1 MKLIYCILAATMLL
15 STAQAQDKTDTTTHK
30 KNRKSISL
38 GSAGIKVGEVDTAQ
52 NPVEKVFDIEV
63 GVVDVGV
70 NTLMDKTVYTNAAT
84 RAFLNVPQDQKN
96 ANLFSLQNA
105 KSINV
110 NVWPVLVKLRL
121 AKTEHQKVYLY
132 SGIGLQMYNFRF
144 TKNISYL
151 NTNKP
156 EVYMDSLTFS
166 KNKLGF
172 TYLAVPLGFTLKTK
186 LAPKAWLVYGAGI
199 TGGYRISSWTKQIS
213 DQRGKQKNHDSFNFN
228 DFNSCVTGEI
238 GVDGYLR
245 LYVSYQLTSLQKTAL
260 DQHPLCIGIRIG
272 GV

>member
-1 MKLIYCILAATMLL
+1 MKIIYCLMATMLL
-15 STAQAQDKTDTTTHK
+15 TSMTAMAQEKKDSTGKSK
-30 KNRKSISL
+30 YSISM
-38 GSAGIKVGEVDTAQ
+38 GSNGLRIGASDSV
-52 NPVEKVFDIEV
+52 NVEHEFDVEV

-70 NTLMDKTVYTNAAT
+70 NTLIDNTVYGNAVT
-84 RAFLNVPQDQKN
+84 RSFLNVPNDQKN
-96 ANLFSLQNA
+96 SNLFSLQNA

-110 NVWPVLVKLRL
+110 NVWPVLLKWRAV
-121 AKTEHQKVYLY
+121 KTEHQKVYLY
-132 SGIGLQMYNFRF
+132 SGLGLQMYNFRF
-144 TKNISYL
+144 TKDISYL
-151 NTNKP
+151 NKTSP
-156 EVYMDSLTFS
+156 EVYMDSISFS

-172 TYLAVPLGFTLKTK
+172 TYLSVPLGFTLKTK

-213 DQRGKQKNHDSFNFN
+213 GERGKQKNHDSFNFN

>member
-1 MKLIYCILAATMLL
+1 MKLIYCIVAATLL
-15 STAQAQDKTDTTTHK
+15 FTTASAQDKSDTAAHK
-30 KNRKSISL
+30 KNRKSISI
-38 GSAGIKVGEVDTAQ
+38 GSNGIQVNENDSTKE
-52 NPVEKVFDIEV
+52 EKVFDIDIA
-63 GVVDVGV
+63 VVDVGV
-70 NTLMDKTVYTNAAT
+70 NTLMDNTVYSNPAT
-84 RAFLNVPQDQKN
+84 QSFLDVPPGEKN
-96 ANLFSLQNA
+96 SNLFSLQNG

-110 NVWPVLVKLRL
+110 NVWPVLARLRL
-121 AKTEHQKVYLY
+121 AKTDHQKVYLY
-132 SGIGLQMYNFRF
+132 SGVGLQMYNFRF

-151 NTNKP
+151 NKTTP
-156 EVYMDSLTFS
+156 EVYMDSLSFS

-172 TYLAVPLGFTLKTK
+172 TYLSVPLGFTLKTK
-186 LAPKAWLVYGAGI
+186 LAPKAWLVYGAAI

-213 DQRGKQKNHDSFNFN
+213 GERGKQKNHDSFNFN